1 MLTYFYF
8 KGVPKGS
15 TKQSCKLLEYLMTW
29 KAIYGLVLKV
39 LWSGFRKIGTIR
51 STFYLRG
58 VYIFFREE
66 WEEIFI

>member
-29 KAIYGLVLKV
+29 KAIYGLALKV
-39 LWSGFRKIGTIR
+39 L
-51 STFYLRG
+51 
-58 VYIFFREE
+58 
-66 WEEIFI
+66 